1 MAKKAKNSGTRRLWF
16 KCLKAFLKLIIK
28 RPQYVYLGEE
38 FAEKSIILSN
48 HVGAKGPLSH
58 ELYFPKAF
66 RFWGTYE
73 MNMGLG
79 EVYKYLSKTYYH
91 EKKHWKLIWARLF
104 CLIAAPVAFL
114 FYRGLKLIP
123 TYRDSRLKK
132 TFDISMKVLDEGLSL
147 IIFPEDSHDGYH
159 DELKKFYPGFLVL
172 AQQRLR
178 RGEDLPI
185 YLSYLNK
192 RTGQYVIDKPI
203 LTSELLKEGK
213 SREEIAEQ
221 LRIRCNELGKME
233 FPKKK

>member
-1 MAKKAKNSGTRRLWF
+1 MAKVKNSGTRRLWF
-16 KCLKAFLKLIIK
+16 KCVKAFLKLIIK
-28 RPQYVYLGEE
+28 RPKYVFLGEE
-38 FAEKSIILSN
+38 FGEKQIILSN

-73 MNMGLG
+73 MNSSLP

-91 EKKHWKLIWARLF
+91 EKKHWNLFLARLF

-123 TYRDSRLKK
+123 TYRDHRLKK
-132 TFDISMKVLDEGLSL
+132 TFDISMQALDEGLSL

-159 DELKKFYPGFLVL
+159 EELKKFFPGFLAL
-172 AQQRLR
+172 AKQRLK

-192 RTGQYVIDKPI
+192 HTGYYVIDKPI
-203 LTSELLKEGK
+203 LTSELLKTGK
-213 SREEIAEQ
+213 DMNEIAENM
-221 LRIRCNELGKME
+221 RVRCNELGKMT
-233 FPKKK
+233 FDK